1 MFSLKHGV
9 VAIILASSHAFA
21 LPQNQLKLGISGDN
35 YVNSNQ
41 NFYREDAS
49 KITNDIFLQFNSEGE
64 KKRFLYKA
72 TGSIQYGQTEQG
84 TYFDVRDLYAGF
96 KINHNLEVSS
106 GRRAQNWSEAESIWR
121 TGQWEPRAFH
131 DKIKAQELGLFGLF
145 ANYNQNNFSAVLY
158 TSPVYVPEFGPNASL
173 SNGQFVSK
181 NPWFSVPPNEIMWNE
196 KLLPV
201 RYSVNTPTVAEAV
214 MRPSYG
220 ASVTGTYQDVF
231 VRASLAD
238 KPMNQIFLALPVV
251 VRTLDSQQYLDVA
264 VQPRFRRHR
273 LWTIETGVKKEEGW
287 QALASVTYDD
297 PEKVQPLPD
306 TWISQNIESSLMQVY
321 SLGYNWSKTQVAVS
335 YLHLNG
341 GDTRDQGEQA
351 TDVSLFERR
360 FQYQRAYRL
369 SATQQ
374 RIKGIGRTSD
384 LQGSATYDE
393 TQRGAVFSVAF
404 VTQWDAR
411 WSSVLQGDLLGLRDL
426 QAPQTNDGFVRS
438 YRANDRVGVGVSY
451 VF

>member
-9 VAIILASSHAFA
+9 IAIILMSSQAMA
-21 LPQNQLKLGISGDN
+21 LPQNQLKLGISGDS

-72 TGSIQYGQTEQG
+72 TGSVQYGQTEQG
-84 TYFDVRDLYAGF
+84 AYFDVRDLYAGF
-96 KINHNLEVSS
+96 KVNNNLEVSS

-131 DKIKAQELGLFGLF
+131 DKIKAEELGLFGVF
-145 ANYNQNNFSAVLY
+145 ANYNREHFSAVVY
-158 TSPVYVPEFGPNASL
+158 ASPVYVPEFGPNSTITD
-173 SNGQFVSK
+173 GQFVSK
-181 NPWFSVPPNEIMWNE
+181 NPWFAVPPAEIMWNE

-214 MRPSYG
+214 VRPSYG
-220 ASVTGTYQDVF
+220 ASVTGTYQDTF
-231 VRASLAD
+231 VRVSLAD

-251 VRTLDSQQYLDVA
+251 VRTLDNQQYLDVN
-264 VQPRFRRHR
+264 VQPQFRRHR
-273 LWTIETGVKKEEGW
+273 LWTLETGVKKEEGW

-297 PEKVQPLPD
+297 PEKQKQFPD
-306 TWISQNIESSLMQVY
+306 TWISQDIRNSLMQVY
-321 SLGYNWSKTQVAVS
+321 SLGYNWSKTQVAFS
-335 YLHLNG
+335 YLHLDG

-351 TDVSLFERR
+351 TNTSLFERR

-369 SATQQ
+369 SAAQR
-374 RIKGIGRTSD
+374 RIKGIGRSSD

-393 TQRGAVFSVAF
+393 MQRGAVFSLAF
-404 VTQWDAR
+404 VTQWDSR
-411 WSSVLQGDLLGLRDL
+411 WSSMLQGDLLGLRDL
-426 QAPQTNDGFVRS
+426 QPARTNDGFVSS